1 MSIVEVKNLSFHY
14 HDHPVFDKLNFKVD
28 RGDFLCIVGP
38 NGSGKST
45 LLKCLLE
52 LIKPTSGTIKF
63 GDNLK
68 ANQIGYLP
76 QHTQIPANFPA
87 SVIEIV
93 SSGALNQTKLFQPY
107 PKTVINKA
115 LKQLDI
121 EKLKNRPYSQLSGG
135 QRQKV
140 LLARAIVAANGLL
153 ILDEPSNNLDYDS
166 KRNFYQTLT
175 KLNKQYAIIM
185 VTHDLDHHNLLG
197 NHILS
202 LDHDAP
208 FFGNTA
214 EYVRRVHAR

>member
-1 MSIVEVKNLSFHY
+1 MSILEVNNLSFHY
-14 HDHPVFDKLNFKVD
+14 HDHPVFDKLNFKVE

-45 LLKCLLE
+45 LLKCLLG

-68 ANQIGYLP
+68 ENQIGYLP

-107 PKTVINKA
+107 PKTAINKA
-115 LKQLDI
+115 LRQLNI
-121 EKLKNRPYSQLSGG
+121 ENLRNQPYNQLSGG

-140 LLARAIVAANGLL
+140 LLARAIVSASELL
-153 ILDEPSNNLDYDS
+153 ILDEPSNNLDYNS

-175 KLNKQYAIIM
+175 ELNKQYAIIM

-197 NHILS
+197 NRILS

-208 FFGNTA
+208 FFGKTA

>member
-45 LLKCLLE
+45 LLKCLLG

-115 LKQLDI
+115 LKQLD
-121 EKLKNRPYSQLSGG
+121 S
-135 QRQKV
+135 QKV